1 MADGLT
7 YTGQLAGLRV
17 SEYQGQKRTQLQFV
31 EKKPDGSLGF
41 LEIKVPEGM
50 DASKYRAG
58 EKITV
63 PVEYKLVRDKIYW
76 AVAKESSV
84 AGTSPQRPQV

>member
-1 MADGLT
+1 MLR

-31 EKKPDGSLGF
+31 ESKPDGSLGF

-50 DASKYRAG
+50 DTSKFKSG
-58 EKITV
+58 ETVTV

-76 AVAKESSV
+76 AVVKESSV